1 MRKIQNALK
10 VMRRMNKVKT
20 CLKMTKIENHEKV
33 EKKHDDAT
41 ENL

>member
-10 VMRRMNKVKT
+10 MMRRMNNVKT
-20 CLKMTKIENHEKV
+20 CLRMTKIEKHEKI

-41 ENL
+41 ENF